1 MQRSKEPA
9 TSRKR
14 KESSSKSN
22 ESKSKKEK
30 LLVENLT
37 DQFDDK
43 SVTDEFNYLP
53 TALPKLPFRLCLSG
67 VSGNGKTNLILNLVG
82 KFYVDQGG
90 ETVFK
95 RGIHIFSPSV
105 TTDKAYKALV
115 KMCSS
120 WVDDGLLNMYDDIDL
135 DLIHNLVSNFE
146 ENGEALIIIDD
157 AAASDVLNS
166 KAFDMLYL
174 RSRHKHNS
182 WIITTQMF
190 RLLRKEI
197 RNNFT
202 DFIVYNVIN
211 DHELRLIEHE
221 LVTNKVNLDTIQK
234 QLHKLNQFEFL
245 HKDVRSN
252 KWYVGLST
260 DEFTDANTQSV
271 DENKSE

>member
-1 MQRSKEPA
+1 MQHSSQRA
-9 TSRKR
+9 TSRR
-14 KESSSKSN
+14 KN
-22 ESKSKKEK
+22 ESTEEKKPKRQK

-37 DQFDDK
+37 DQYDDK
-43 SVTDEFNYLP
+43 SVTDEFNFLSP
-53 TALPKLPFRLCLSG
+53 ALPKLPFRLCLSG
-67 VSGNGKTNLILNLVG
+67 VSGNGKTNLILNLIG
-82 KFYVDQGG
+82 KFYVDASG

-95 RGIHIFSPSV
+95 RGVHIFSPSV
-105 TTDKAYKALV
+105 TTDKAYRALV
-115 KMCSS
+115 KMCPT
-120 WVDDGLLNMYDDIDL
+120 WVDEGLLNMYDDIDL

-146 ENGEALIIIDD
+146 EDGESLIVVDD

-197 RNNFT
+197 RNNFS
-202 DFIVYNVIN
+202 DVILYNVIN

-221 LVTNKVNLDTIQK
+221 LVTNKVSLDSIQK
-234 QLHKLNQFEFL
+234 QLSKLSQFEFL
-245 HKDVRSN
+245 HKDVRGN

-260 DEFTDANTQSV
+260 DEFTDANTQSN
-271 DENKSE
+271 DEIGKSKQ